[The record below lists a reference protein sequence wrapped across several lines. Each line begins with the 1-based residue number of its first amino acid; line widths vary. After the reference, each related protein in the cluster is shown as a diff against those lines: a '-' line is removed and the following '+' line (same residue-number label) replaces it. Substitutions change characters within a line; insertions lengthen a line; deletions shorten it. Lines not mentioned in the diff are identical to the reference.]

1 MDFVQITPPGSF
13 RQNPKEQQLFSGNL
27 PLDFIYIADWAQMD
41 RANYET
47 YDTDAVYDDM
57 DAQNQPAERV
67 ENVNNAN

>member
-1 MDFVQITPPGSF
+1 
-13 RQNPKEQQLFSGNL
+13 
-27 PLDFIYIADWAQMD
+27 MD

-67 ENVNNAN
+67 ENVNNANWITVIRLFF